1 MSSKHLLLVH
11 DDLFLTNFYRSKL
24 EASGWEVE
32 SAASVPASLDAL
44 SSAKTDLVVVDPLL
58 AADSVEEAFTGL
70 RGKAGEVPILALPT
84 VHFPLAQEV
93 ARCKGTRLLTSESNP
108 LGEMLKVASETLGMN
123 RHDGASLML
132 ATMPDEDWK
141 QQAVSA
147 AQESLCRMRHDVLQ
161 LVRGGDNTLTL
172 RSLLHSVHHFAGQ
185 TSLLNRTAL
194 NHVGRAV
201 ELLVHTALRNPD
213 RVDPSSVR
221 TLGQS
226 VDFLASLINGQSLS
240 TIPDFDGSRVVIIED
255 EAPAQDLIIA
265 AMEVV
270 GLAAA
275 GADTPRMGLD
285 LLAQHECDLI
295 FLDINLPEMNGFE
308 LCNKVR
314 ELELHE
320 RTPIVFITGMATF
333 QNRVQSSLSGGNDFV
348 GKPFNVAELGVKA
361 LIWILKGRMGL
372 Q

>member
-11 DDLFLTNFYRSKL
+11 DDSFLTKFYRSKL
-24 EASGWEVE
+24 EASGFAVD
-32 SAASVPASLDAL
+32 SADSVPAGLDCL
-44 SSAKTDLVVVDPLL
+44 SSAKTDLVVFDPLL
-58 AADSVEEAFTGL
+58 AADHMEESLTEF
-70 RGKAGEVPILALPT
+70 RGKAGEVPFLALPT

-93 ARCKGTRLLTSESNP
+93 ARCRGTRLLTSESNP
-108 LGEMLKVASETLGMN
+108 LGEMLKLASEAVGLT

-141 QQAVSA
+141 QEAIGA
-147 AQESLCRMRHDVLQ
+147 AAESLCRMRHDVLQ
-161 LVRGGDNTLTL
+161 LVRGGDNSMTL
-172 RSLLHSVHHFAGQ
+172 RSLLHNTHHFAGQ

-194 NHVGRAV
+194 NHLGRAV
-201 ELLVHTALRNPD
+201 ELLVHTALRDPQ
-213 RVDPSSVR
+213 RVEPSSVR

-226 VDFLASLINGQSLS
+226 IDFLATLINDQALS
-240 TIPDFDGSRVVIIED
+240 SIPDFEGSKVVIIED
-255 EAPAQDLIIA
+255 EPPAQDLIVA

-275 GADTPRMGLD
+275 GADTPHQGLE
-285 LLAQHECDLI
+285 LLDKHECDLI